1 MRPLVVKLSMVVV
14 LTVNTSRQ
22 RGSKRI
28 MRAPR
33 MRREPT
39 GRRGFELFTISQ
51 AQQRAAQRASY
62 SDSKT

>member
-1 MRPLVVKLSMVVV
+1 MIVALALDSR
-14 LTVNTSRQ
+14 RQ
-22 RGSKRI
+22 RNSKRT
-28 MRAPR
+28 MRVPR

-39 GRRGFELFTISQ
+39 GRRGFELVATLQ